1 MLLKHRRLLM
11 QMGEDKGIR
20 AVCFEA
26 DGDQTV
32 SITKSGSAP
41 TLTMQYS
48 YDGISWNAWDLS
60 ALSFGGSKKVYV
72 RGVGNTR
79 FASGSSAYNH
89 FTFGTD
95 ALVYVSGIVETLLSW
110 QRGISPYSNS
120 YVFYRL
126 FYGQTALC
134 SAKGLIFSSSNITS
148 YAYHSMFYGCT
159 SLLDCPESLPAT
171 LTGTYNCRSM
181 FYNCSSLTAAP
192 ELPATTLADSCYY
205 DMFRGCSSLTT
216 APELPATT
224 LDNHCYYNMFR
235 DCSSLTTAPELPAT
249 TLKKYCYEYMF
260 YNCSSLTT
268 APELPATTL
277 AVNCYKDMFYG
288 CSSLTTVPESLPATT
303 LVEQCYEDMFYG
315 CSSITTAPELPA
327 TTLAERCY
335 FFMFEGCSSLTT
347 APELPATTLADTC
360 YFGMFYG
367 CTNLNSVRCRAKV
380 TANRATDNWLYRT
393 ASNGTFYGYS
403 EYGWE
408 SGASGKP
415 SKWNFVELT
424 D

>member
-1 MLLKHRRLLM
+1 MENISMRELLLRRRQLLIR
-11 QMGEDKGIR
+11 GEEKGIR

-48 YDGISWNAWDLS
+48 YNGRSWSDWDLS

-79 FASGSSAYNH
+79 FASSTSAYNS

-110 QRGISPYSNS
+110 SRGISSYRYSC
-120 YVFYRL
+120 VFYKL

-134 SAKGLIFSSSNITS
+134 SAKNLIFSSSNITS

-159 SLLDCPESLPAT
+159 SLLDCPESLPST
-171 LTGTYNCRSM
+171 LTGSNNCNSM
-181 FYNCSSLTAAP
+181 FYNCSSLTTAP
-192 ELPATTLADSCYY
+192 KLPATTLADRCYK
-205 DMFRGCSSLTT
+205 D
-216 APELPATT
+216 
-224 LDNHCYYNMFR
+224 
-235 DCSSLTTAPELPAT
+235 
-249 TLKKYCYEYMF
+249 MF

-268 APELPATTL
+268 APE
-277 AVNCYKDMFYG
+277 
-288 CSSLTTVPESLPATT
+288 SLPATT
-303 LVEQCYEDMFYG
+303 LVGRCYEDMFHN
-315 CSSITTAPELPA
+315 CSSLTTAPKLPA

-335 FFMFEGCSSLTT
+335 FYMFEGCSSLTT

-367 CTNLNSVRCRAKV
+367 CSNLNSVRCRAKV
-380 TANRATDNWLYRT
+380 TADRATASWLYRT

-408 SGASGKP
+408 SGTNGIP
-415 SKWNFVELT
+415 RKWTFVELT

>member
-11 QMGEDKGIR
+11 QMGGGKDVR
-20 AVCFEA
+20 AVCFQA

-32 SITKSGSAP
+32 SITASGSAP

-48 YDGISWNAWDLS
+48 YNGRSWRDWDLS

-79 FASGSSAYNH
+79 FASSTSAYNS

-95 ALVYVSGIVETLLSW
+95 ALVYASGIVETLLDWESE
-110 QRGISPYSNS
+110 ISSYSAT

-134 SAKGLIFSSSNITS
+134 SAKGLIFSSSNITG

-159 SLLDCPESLPAT
+159 SLLDCPESLPST
-171 LTGTYNCRSM
+171 LTGSFNCPRM

-192 ELPATTLADSCYY
+192 ELPATTAKYSCYY
-205 DMFRGCSSLTT
+205 GMFYNCSSLTA
-216 APELPATT
+216 APALPATT
-224 LDNHCYYNMFR
+224 LENNCYWG
-235 DCSSLTTAPELPAT
+235 
-249 TLKKYCYEYMF
+249 MF

-277 AVNCYKDMFYG
+277 AYYCYKDMFYN
-288 CSSLTTVPESLPATT
+288 CT
-303 LVEQCYEDMFYG
+303 
-315 CSSITTAPELPA
+315 
-327 TTLAERCY
+327 
-335 FFMFEGCSSLTT
+335 SLTT
-347 APELPATTLADTC
+347 APELPATTLEDRC
-360 YFGMFYG
+360 YDSMFYNCSSLTTAPVLPATTLAAECYEHMFTS
-367 CTNLNSVRCRAKV
+367 CTSLTAAPELPATTLADYCYRYMFHDCTSLISAPELPATTLAEECYYNMFCLCRALKSITCRAKI
-380 TANRATDNWLYRT
+380 TANQATRDWLES
-393 ASNGTFYGYS
+393 ASSTGTFYGYS

-408 SGASGKP
+408 SGESGIP
-415 SKWNFVELT
+415 SGWTFVELT